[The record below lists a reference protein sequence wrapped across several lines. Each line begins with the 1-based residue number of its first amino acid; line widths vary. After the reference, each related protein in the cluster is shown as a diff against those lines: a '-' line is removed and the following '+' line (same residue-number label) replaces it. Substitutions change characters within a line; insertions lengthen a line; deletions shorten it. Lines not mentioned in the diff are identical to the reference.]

1 MVSESFLLFTR
12 DIPSA
17 NLGFVDARAATVE
30 TVIREQDF
38 VIHQSPALLTS
49 TRSGGT
55 TGAGM
60 RRKNFPT
67 DPT

>member
-1 MVSESFLLFTR
+1 MLAEAFLLFTR

-17 NLGFVDARAATVE
+17 NLGVVDFRAATVE
-30 TVIREQDF
+30 ITIHEQDF

-60 RRKNFPT
+60 RR
-67 DPT
+67 